1 MLISLIKHFICINW
15 RVGGYLLDNNDD
27 NGSDRFRICQ
37 KLWETVQMNTEV
49 TLHPSLRLQPLYLL
63 HLYVRLLIRFC
74 SLINIYFFTGNTRS
88 VK

>member
-15 RVGGYLLDNNDD
+15 GVGGYLLDNNDD
-27 NGSDRFRICQ
+27 NGSDRFRICH

-49 TLHPSLRLQPLYLL
+49 TLRPSLRLQPLYLL
-63 HLYVRLLIRFC
+63 HLLIRFC